1 VDLLIETFLKMA
13 KRAEKKVEAELVGTA
28 QLVRGKTQV
37 IRRVA
42 RAVVDDAEGRIQD
55 VILPVAGLRW
65 CPSLDGI
72 QIRSKELR
80 VALART
86 MERDRHWVILTHPPL
101 KTSRLD
107 PLTTYNL
114 FEIIWHGP

>member
-1 VDLLIETFLKMA
+1 MA

-65 CPSLDGI
+65 GN
-72 QIRSKELR
+72 RSGGEANGKER
-80 VALART
+80 GSD
-86 MERDRHWVILTHPPL
+86 ERPITIHRANFKAHYRRILP
-101 KTSRLD
+101 
-107 PLTTYNL
+107 
-114 FEIIWHGP
+114 